1 MLRPMDTSHD
11 TSESE
16 ILVLGLGN
24 ILLTDEA
31 VGVRV
36 LETLENHSEFPS
48 QGVRLMD
55 GGTMGM
61 TLMVD
66 MEDADAL
73 IIIDAAQ
80 LQQPVGTVEVFEGE
94 EMDHFLR
101 NRGRSPH
108 DIGLDDIMDGLRLRG
123 AVPKKRAL
131 VGIQPKDLRVG
142 EKLTPAVEAAL
153 SPAADS
159 IISLISRW
167 NSE

>member
-11 TSESE
+11 TNESE

-36 LETLENHSEFPS
+36 LDTLQDHPEFPT
-48 QGVRLMD
+48 QGVKLMD
-55 GGTMGM
+55 GGTMGIS
-61 TLMVD
+61 LMVD
-66 MEDADAL
+66 MEDAQAL

-80 LQQPVGTVEVFEGE
+80 MNQPVGTVQVYEGE
-94 EMDHFLR
+94 DMDHFLR

-108 DIGLDDIMDGLRLRG
+108 DIGLDDIMDGLRLRS
-123 AVPKKRAL
+123 AVPEKRAL

-142 EKLTPAVEAAL
+142 EQLTPKVEAAL
-153 SPAADS
+153 PQAAES
-159 IISLISRW
+159 IISLINRW
-167 NSE
+167 N

>member
-1 MLRPMDTSHD
+1 MDTSHD
-11 TSESE
+11 STNSE

-31 VGVRV
+31 VGVRA
-36 LETLENHSEFPS
+36 LETLKTHPEFPT
-48 QGVRLMD
+48 QDVKLMD

-66 MEDADAL
+66 MEDAGAL

-80 LQQPVGTVEVFEGE
+80 LQQPVGTVQVFEGN

-101 NRGRSPH
+101 TRGRSPH
-108 DIGLDDIMDGLRLRG
+108 DIGLDDIMDGLRLRS
-123 AVPKKRAL
+123 AVPQKRAL
-131 VGIQPKDLRVG
+131 IGIQPKDLRVG
-142 EKLTPAVEAAL
+142 ETLTPAVEAAL
-153 SPAADS
+153 PQVADS

-167 NSE
+167 NKK